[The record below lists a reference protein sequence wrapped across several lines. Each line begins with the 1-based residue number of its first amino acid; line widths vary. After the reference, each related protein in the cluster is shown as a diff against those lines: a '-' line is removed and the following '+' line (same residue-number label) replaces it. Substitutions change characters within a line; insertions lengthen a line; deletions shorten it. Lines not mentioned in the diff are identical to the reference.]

1 MERPEERLKLE
12 ERLIPSSSLANEI
25 RDGSGMQ
32 ESDSSATP
40 AVVLGALVAIRGSF
54 AYGFS
59 NCNWAVTF
67 TFHFMMEWSKT
78 GTFSIFWVICAA
90 GVAFVAFLAPE
101 TKGRTLEE
109 IQASI
114 TKLSGT

>member
-25 RDGSGMQ
+25 GDDSGMQ
-32 ESDSSATP
+32 ESDSSVTP
-40 AVVLGALVAIRGSF
+40 AVVLGTLVAIRGLF
-54 AYGFS
+54 AYGCSVCTIIIIFYKPVL
-59 NCNWAVTF
+59 ATLA
-67 TFHFMMEWSKT
+67 
-78 GTFSIFWVICAA
+78 GTFSVSWVICSA
-90 GVAFVAFLAPE
+90 GIAFVAFLAPE

-114 TKLSGT
+114 TKLSGR

>member
-12 ERLIPSSSLANEI
+12 ERLIPSSSLADEI
-25 RDGSGMQ
+25 GDGSGMQ

-40 AVVLGALVAIRGSF
+40 AVVLGALVAVR
-54 AYGFS
+54 
-59 NCNWAVTF
+59 
-67 TFHFMMEWSKT
+67 
-78 GTFSIFWVICAA
+78 
-90 GVAFVAFLAPE
+90 GVAFVTFLVPA

-114 TKLSGT
+114 TKLSGR